1 MFVRQKRVG
10 DYTYLQLVE
19 NHRVDGK
26 TRQRVVATLGRADV
40 LQEKGGVDALLRS
53 LGRFADRVKVQQA
66 YRQGDLAALGE
77 RTVGPSL
84 VFGRLWEELRLREV
98 VEERLSH
105 RQFSFRVERA
115 VFASTIHRLF
125 ESGSDRQGH
134 RFLQDVHVPHAE
146 DLDLHHLYRAMR
158 FLGEEKDAI
167 EEALFANSRDLFTNL
182 RLVFFDTT
190 SLYFH
195 GEGGSLGA
203 HGHSRDHR
211 PELKQVVVGALLAGD
226 GRPISCDVYPGN
238 HTDARA
244 LLPVVDRAQE
254 RFGLSEVCFVADRG
268 MVSAAVIDGL
278 EERKMGYILGMRL
291 RRAREVRD
299 AVLTHPGRYH
309 VVADNLQVKE
319 VGVENRRYIVC
330 LNPEEAAKDK
340 MDRELILEAL
350 EEKLRGGAKALVGN
364 RGFRRYLRVE
374 KDAMRID
381 PKKVEAEARY
391 DGKWVLRTNTTLPAA
406 DVALQYKQLLMV
418 EQFFRAAKD
427 LLETRP
433 IFHKYQATITGHI
446 FVSFLALVL
455 RHELRER
462 LARHGVTAE
471 WADILR
477 DLTRVREVDVRHG
490 GKRYVLRAPLQG
502 VAGKLFRAVGV
513 AIPPPA
519 REVPGGAKTK
529 AQEL

>member
-1 MFVRQKRVG
+1 MFVRQKTVG

-40 LQEKGGVDALLRS
+40 LREKGGIDALLRS
-53 LGRFADRVKVQQA
+53 MGRFAERVEVQEA

-77 RTVGPSL
+77 RTVGPAL
-84 VFGRLWEELRLREV
+84 VFGRLWEELGLREILA
-98 VEERLSH
+98 ERLSG
-105 RQFSFRVERA
+105 RRFSFPVERA
-115 VFASTIHRLF
+115 VLASVIHRLF

-134 RFLQDVHVPHAE
+134 RFLRDVHVSGAE

-158 FLGEEKDAI
+158 FLGEEKDSI
-167 EEALFANSRDLFTNL
+167 EEALFARNRDLFSSL

-190 SLYFH
+190 SLSFH

-238 HTDARA
+238 QTDVRA
-244 LLPVVDRAQE
+244 LLPVVDRARE

-268 MVSAAVIDGL
+268 MVSRAVIDGL
-278 EERKMGYILGMRL
+278 QERKMGYILGMRL

-299 AVLTHPGRYH
+299 VVLSHPGRYQ
-309 VVADNLQVKE
+309 VVAENLHVKE
-319 VGVENRRYIVC
+319 VMVENRRYIVC
-330 LNPEEAAKDK
+330 LNPDEAAKDK
-340 MDRELILEAL
+340 ADRELILEAL
-350 EEKLRGGAKALVGN
+350 KEKLRGGAKALVGN

-381 PKKVEAEARY
+381 PKKIEAEARY

-406 DVALQYKQLLMV
+406 EVAQQYKQLLLV
-418 EQFFRAAKD
+418 EQFFRATKD

-462 LARHGVTAE
+462 FSRHAVTVE
-471 WADILR
+471 WPDVLR
-477 DLTRVREVDVRHG
+477 DLARVREVDVRHG
-490 GKRYVLRAPLQG
+490 GKRYVLRPPLRG

-513 AIPPPA
+513 AVPPPA
-519 REVPGGAKTK
+519 REIPCGANTKTRK
-529 AQEL
+529 L